1 MQKSLLVHLSRALK
15 NSVPVIHWID
25 SCYNINRGMDKS
37 ETQEELRQAEADLR
51 RLRKEKQLPPLM

>member
-1 MQKSLLVHLSRALK
+1 MQKLLLAHLSRALK
-15 NSVPVIHWID
+15 NSVPVINWID
-25 SCYNINRGMDKS
+25 IFYNINRGMDKS

>member
-1 MQKSLLVHLSRALK
+1 
-15 NSVPVIHWID
+15 
-25 SCYNINRGMDKS
+25 MDKS

>member
-1 MQKSLLVHLSRALK
+1 M
-15 NSVPVIHWID
+15 PVINWID
-25 SCYNINRGMDKS
+25 IFYNINRGMDKS